1 MVIWM
6 RKSIW
11 SSLKVLGYL
20 AKKKKSGNSTK
31 YYMALDKLAY
41 LSGRL

>member
-11 SSLKVLGYL
+11 SSLKVLDYL
-20 AKKKKSGNSTK
+20 VKKKKVW
-31 YYMALDKLAY
+31 KLYKVLYIPKQAS
-41 LSGRL
+41 LS

>member
-11 SSLKVLGYL
+11 SSLKVSDYL
-20 AKKKKSGNSTK
+20 VKKRKSGNFTK
-31 YYMALDKLAY
+31 YCTSLSKLAY
-41 LSGRL
+41 FGDGL